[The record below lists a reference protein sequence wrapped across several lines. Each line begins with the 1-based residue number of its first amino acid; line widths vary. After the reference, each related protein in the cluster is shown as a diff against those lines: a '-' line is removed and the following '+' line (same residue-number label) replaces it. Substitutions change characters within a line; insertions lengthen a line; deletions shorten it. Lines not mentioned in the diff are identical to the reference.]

1 MEDIIRSL
9 GYLTLGSRL
18 KRIGEQLQ
26 ADTQRMLDGL
36 EVPVQSSQYPLLAA
50 LDRLGPLPVGEL
62 AQSLGIT
69 QPGVTRSVA
78 LLAELGLVEVIQ
90 SDGDQRRRMVSLTRN
105 GQCLVDRAK
114 RDVWPRIEPLNF
126 SFSSS
131 RISPGSR
138 QWFVGP
144 ASSSRS
150 EQMNVR
156 SSTRATSLG
165 SESARY
171 EFGRLKSLSR
181 SNVPASTIF
190 CAIRSYSSADPS
202 HQCTAS
208 GWVSSATSSTHL
220 RSF

>member
-90 SDGDQRRRMVSLTRN
+90 SDGDQRRRMVSLTKN
-105 GQCLVDRAK
+105 GQRLVDRAR
-114 RDVWPRIEPLNF
+114 RDVWPRIENAVADLCKGLTGPLLEQL
-126 SFSSS
+126 SAIEDGLAAAPLD
-131 RISPGSR
+131 RRVKQG
-138 QWFVGP
+138 VGP
-144 ASSSRS
+144 
-150 EQMNVR
+150 
-156 SSTRATSLG
+156 
-165 SESARY
+165 
-171 EFGRLKSLSR
+171 
-181 SNVPASTIF
+181 
-190 CAIRSYSSADPS
+190 
-202 HQCTAS
+202 
-208 GWVSSATSSTHL
+208 
-220 RSF
+220 